1 MANYNS
7 NSDIDVGE
15 LVANIVNHP
24 DFRQTLT
31 NILQSSSS
39 LNTASSDSNTLA
51 TSASGGLGARPIID
65 IG

>member
-1 MANYNS
+1 MAKATMANHNCNS
-7 NSDIDVGE
+7 NSDLGQ

-51 TSASGGLGARPIID
+51 T
-65 IG
+65 

>member
-7 NSDIDVGE
+7 NSNIDVGE

-51 TSASGGLGARPIID
+51 TSASGGLGARPII
-65 IG
+65 G